1 MLRILVYVAALVAL
15 FAGAIMY
22 GGNAIGAWDPLP
34 PAPTPPPAVKVSH
47 TKPKDQDKEKSGS
60 GNQST
65 PATAKLTPAQK
76 LWVKKTNTLCRE
88 SKSQVQ
94 AVLAHGNTATTAGVL
109 ALFAQLKK
117 VNAELNDRFLAMAV
131 PAGYKNDVARLR
143 TLFAREERYFASMQR
158 ALEQRDMKT
167 FYALNDRLTQIAL
180 EETDVLDALGAYGC
194 DITLSSV
201 FD

>member
-1 MLRILVYVAALVAL
+1 MLRILLYVAALIAL

-47 TKPKDQDKEKSGS
+47 SKPKDKDKSHAGKPSR
-60 GNQST
+60 
-65 PATAKLTPAQK
+65 PAKDPKLTSAQK
-76 LWVKKTNTLCRE
+76 LWVKKTNALCRE

-94 AVLAHGNTATTAGVL
+94 AVLAQGSTATTAGVL
-109 ALFAQLKK
+109 ALFSRLKK
-117 VNAELNDRFLAMAV
+117 VNAELNDRFLAIAA
-131 PAGYKNDVARLR
+131 PDGYQKDVARLE
-143 TLFAREERYFASMQR
+143 TLFAKEERYFDSMQR

-167 FYALNDRLTQIAL
+167 FYALNDRLTEIAL
-180 EETDVLDALGAYGC
+180 DETDVLTELGAYGC

-201 FD
+201 FS

>member
-1 MLRILVYVAALVAL
+1 MLRILLYVAALIAL

-47 TKPKDQDKEKSGS
+47 SKPKDDEKPAG
-60 GNQST
+60 GKTST
-65 PATAKLTPAQK
+65 PAKASKLTAAQK
-76 LWVKKTNTLCRE
+76 VWVKKTNLLCRE

-94 AVLAHGNTATTAGVL
+94 AVLARSSTATTAGVL
-109 ALFAQLKK
+109 ELFSRLKK
-117 VNAELNDRFLAMAV
+117 VNAELNDRFLAIVA
-131 PAGYKNDVARLR
+131 PEGYQKDVARLR
-143 TLFAREERYFASMQR
+143 ALFAREERYFNSMQR
-158 ALEQRDMKT
+158 ALEQRDLKT
-167 FYALNDRLTQIAL
+167 FYALNDRLTEIAL
-180 EETDVLDALGAYGC
+180 DETDILTELGAYGC